1 MAIKDAMPSLNAQLS
16 KAVNVQAE
24 AMRSEIYGVLE
35 EYRNGR
41 GIKWPGLPHRSSS
54 VLDPPARQSG
64 RLMESVKVLTR
75 ATPRKPIA
83 TVGPDPAAFEK
94 YYYPAVMEYGTR
106 EMEFGGRRVKP
117 RPFMRTAVAR
127 YRQKMR

>member
-1 MAIKDAMPSLNAQLS
+1 MALPDALPNLTARLS

-35 EYRNGR
+35 EYRVGR
-41 GIKWPGLPHRSSS
+41 GQKWPGQRNTSSAPG
-54 VLDPPARQSG
+54 DAPARQSG
-64 RLMESVKVLTR
+64 RLMESVKVLQR
-75 ATPRKPIA
+75 ASARKLIA
-83 TVGPDPAAFEK
+83 EVGPDPKAFERS
-94 YYYPAVMEYGTR
+94 YYAPFLEFGTR
-106 EMEFGGRRVKP
+106 TIKP